1 MLKALGNAAT
11 RRKCVGGGCL
21 FSCELLGE
29 VIFQTAYN
37 GQIEVGYISCHYR
50 FKKLSP

>member
-1 MLKALGNAAT
+1 MAPGEGGLL
-11 RRKCVGGGCL
+11 KCVGGGCL

-37 GQIEVGYISCHYR
+37 GQIEIM
-50 FKKLSP
+50 KLLMKHW